1 MIIYLSRGVEEG
13 KCVRGCEGRVRK
25 SVCFDLVNIIL
36 FMAPTGGI
44 VIDLIHPNI
53 GVSRS

>member
-13 KCVRGCEGRVRK
+13 KCVRGCEGRARK